1 MNKLSKTASIA
12 LVAFAVAGPAAA
24 ANLPLPAPPSPSPP
38 PPSWTFFYIGG
49 NAGVGWSTESAATSV
64 PGAPNTLITVPFL
77 GSATWGTG
85 LSGISG
91 GGGNGGGQIG
101 FNWQMSN
108 LVLGFEADLQAHG
121 GAIAT
126 NSSFV
131 APVPGVFGA
140 GIVTNQFNSK
150 TPWFGTLRGRL
161 GTTATTY
168 GPSLLIYGTGGLA
181 YGKEN
186 VSDLMTVNFPGGP
199 LSEAFPFSTSATK
212 WGYAVGGGF
221 ELMLA
226 GTHWLVRAEYLYVDL
241 KANGSQTVAT
251 SVLGP
256 SALATDIMRFT
267 PGRDQMNIFRVG
279 LDYHW

>member
-1 MNKLSKTASIA
+1 MNKLRKTASIA

-24 ANLPLPAPPSPSPP
+24 ANLPVPAAPSPSPP

-49 NAGVGWSTESAATSV
+49 NAGVGWSTESATTSV

-77 GSATWGTG
+77 GSPLWGTG
-85 LSGISG
+85 LSGVSEG
-91 GGGNGGGQIG
+91 GATGGGQIG

-121 GAIAT
+121 GAT
-126 NSSFV
+126 STSTSFV
-131 APVPGVFGA
+131 APALGG

-186 VSDLMTVNFPGGP
+186 VSDLMTVNFPGDPCLRHFRFQPAQQSGATP
-199 LSEAFPFSTSATK
+199 LAEASNGCLLAP
-212 WGYAVGGGF
+212 VG
-221 ELMLA
+221 
-226 GTHWLVRAEYLYVDL
+226 
-241 KANGSQTVAT
+241 
-251 SVLGP
+251 
-256 SALATDIMRFT
+256 
-267 PGRDQMNIFRVG
+267 
-279 LDYHW
+279 